1 MQPHEGPDSDHVPKV
16 VSKNLTYERRSNL
29 KMFFGV
35 CARELSQRM
44 ARASP
49 KTTSMLP
56 PASRFGLGIEPVITR
71 SLLITTAACGVTT
84 IVATW
89 LFQFF
94 DAANLLALYMLT
106 VVVISL
112 KLGRAAAIWAALL
125 SVVCFDF
132 FFIPPR
138 LSFAVSD
145 TQYLFTFTL
154 ILVIALVTSEV
165 GTRLRVDARN
175 ARAGER
181 REATVARV
189 ARDLSGALKPEQI
202 GKICAETIAPLFEA
216 KVALILPDLHD
227 RLYTSG
233 PRGFED
239 LSVAQWTYDH
249 VQRAGRGTNT
259 LSTAQALY
267 VPLKAPIRC
276 RGAVAIQ
283 PRDWS
288 ALEEPDG
295 KRLLE
300 ACCASIAVALE
311 RIHFAEVAQETL
323 VRMEGERLRNSLLAA
338 VSHDLRTPLT
348 AIRGLAETLEYGT
361 ELSPDERTEIA
372 SAIRNQA
379 EGLQRVITNL
389 LDLARMQSAGIHLN
403 KEWHSLDEIVGSAL
417 SRLGPALGAR
427 EIRTDLP
434 PDLPLLEV
442 DASLIER
449 VLVNLLDNALKYTPA
464 NTSILIGA
472 EAFGQSMYCFVED
485 RGPGLPSG
493 NPEHFFEPFVR
504 GQKESAISG
513 VGLGLALS
521 RNIVE
526 AHGGTIR
533 AEAAQPTGTR
543 FEIRLPLGPP
553 PPFEE
558 EDAA

>member
-1 MQPHEGPDSDHVPKV
+1 M
-16 VSKNLTYERRSNL
+16 
-29 KMFFGV
+29 
-35 CARELSQRM
+35 
-44 ARASP
+44 
-49 KTTSMLP
+49 
-56 PASRFGLGIEPVITR
+56 
-71 SLLITTAACGVTT
+71 
-84 IVATW
+84 
-89 LFQFF
+89 
-94 DAANLLALYMLT
+94 
-106 VVVISL
+106 
-112 KLGRAAAIWAALL
+112 
-125 SVVCFDF
+125 
-132 FFIPPR
+132 
-138 LSFAVSD
+138 
-145 TQYLFTFTL
+145 
-154 ILVIALVTSEV
+154 
-165 GTRLRVDARN
+165 
-175 ARAGER
+175 
-181 REATVARV
+181 
-189 ARDLSGALKPEQI
+189 
-202 GKICAETIAPLFEA
+202 
-216 KVALILPDLHD
+216 
-227 RLYTSG
+227 
-233 PRGFED
+233 
-239 LSVAQWTYDH
+239 
-249 VQRAGRGTNT
+249 
-259 LSTAQALY
+259 
-267 VPLKAPIRC
+267 
-276 RGAVAIQ
+276 
-283 PRDWS
+283 
-288 ALEEPDG
+288 
-295 KRLLE
+295 
-300 ACCASIAVALE
+300 
-311 RIHFAEVAQETL
+311 
-323 VRMEGERLRNSLLAA
+323 
-338 VSHDLRTPLT
+338 SHDLRTPLT